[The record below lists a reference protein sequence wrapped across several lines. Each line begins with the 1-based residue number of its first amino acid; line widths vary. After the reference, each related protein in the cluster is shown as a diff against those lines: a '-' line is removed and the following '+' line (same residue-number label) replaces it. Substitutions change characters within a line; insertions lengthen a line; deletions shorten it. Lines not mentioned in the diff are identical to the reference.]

1 MRTLHAAIFL
11 LLSLGA
17 SASAQKNSSP
27 LPLPIQNNP
36 GNPGVQMGVPTIGGP
51 NTRNDDLAPSPD
63 ALHRIEV
70 IRANERQQKMVAD
83 TQHLLAL
90 ATELKADMDKTTKD
104 TLSVDVI
111 KKADQIEKLAHDIK
125 QRMKN

>member
-17 SASAQKNSSP
+17 SASAQTNPSP
-27 LPLPIQNNP
+27 GMPPPIQTTP
-36 GNPGVQMGVPTIGGP
+36 STQRGIPAIGEP
-51 NTRNDDLAPSPD
+51 NTRNDDGAPSAD
-63 ALHRIEV
+63 AIHRIEV